1 MNKIVYFISLAVLV
15 GCFPSS
21 EESASMESYVKFKET
36 YYSYYTQDMW
46 DARLEYVLRTNYKP
60 RKSIKSVN
68 AEINIDEDSIVYRNG
83 TDYKHFTKKELK
95 IENEKV
101 KLCDQLGCEIV
112 SE

>member
-1 MNKIVYFISLAVLV
+1 MNKIVYLIFLVVLV

-21 EESASMESYVKFKET
+21 EESASMESYVKFKES

-46 DARLEYVLRTNYKP
+46 DARLEYVLRTKYKP
-60 RKSIKSVN
+60 RKSIKSLN

-95 IENEKV
+95 IENEQV
-101 KLCDQLGCEIV
+101 KLCDQLGCEVV